1 MQRSQSVALALGFA
15 VGLLSQQQI
24 VGAET
29 PPVPPVA
36 ERKPV
41 TSEYHS
47 IPLVDDYAWLQTD
60 KLEEVL
66 QRPEALEEPIRKHL
80 EAESHYARAVLA
92 PNRSLERRLVA
103 EMRGRVS
110 RRDEAVPEPWG
121 PWEYYTRYATGSQ
134 RKLHCR
140 RPREGGPEQV
150 LLDENVL
157 AAGRRAFSLAETA
170 VSPDHKLL
178 AYSVDEDGAE
188 RNTLKVRD
196 LTTGRDL
203 ADTIP
208 EVRGGAV
215 WSKDGQWLFYVGR
228 DPTKWGQKVF
238 RHRLGTPTSDDEL
251 VHEEMAEGFSASL
264 RLTLSDRFLVIEA
277 GDFSTADVQLVDLA
291 DPTAPPRAITLRKQ
305 GEKHVVT
312 DIGDRLVFLT
322 NADGAIDWKI
332 ADKPISA
339 SADAP
344 LREIVAHVAGRV
356 IEDFI
361 VFREHLVWLE
371 RDRESGRQQIRIR
384 RWSDGAEH
392 TVASGEA
399 PAKVEIQTGLEQDTR
414 RLRYTYQSLAQPKQ
428 VFDYDMET
436 RQRTLRKVQDVPSG
450 HDPARYVTQRLVAP
464 AQDGVGVP
472 ITVLYHKSTKLDGS
486 APVWL
491 HGYGA
496 YGDIES
502 PEFGTERLSLVDR
515 GFIYAIA
522 HVRGGGE
529 KGDAWHA
536 AGRLANKTT
545 TFSDYIAVAE
555 HLVRS
560 GMTRPGRIVA
570 SGASAGGTLVGAVAN
585 MRPDLFGA
593 IYAEVPFVDTLNTLL
608 DRALPLTESSFS
620 EFGNPIDNAAD
631 FLNIRSYAPYENVRA
646 QTYPPMLIYQS
657 LNDSRVPYW
666 EATKWVAKLR
676 QLKTDSNPVILFV
689 NMRGGHSG
697 GSGRYDTLED
707 FARAYAFGL
716 TVVGS
721 QASRLEASR

>member
-1 MQRSQSVALALGFA
+1 LALAASLIA
-15 VGLLSQQQI
+15 QQAL
-24 VGAET
+24 AEE
-29 PPVPPVA
+29 PPRPPVA
-36 ERKPV
+36 ERTPV
-41 TSEYHS
+41 TSEHHG
-47 IPLVDDYAWLQTD
+47 IAHTDDYAWLQTE

-80 EAESHYARAVLA
+80 EAESQYARAMLG
-92 PNRSLERRLVA
+92 PNRALERRMVA
-103 EMRGRVS
+103 EMRARIS
-110 RRDEAVPEPWG
+110 RRDATVPEPWG
-121 PWEYYTRYATGSQ
+121 PWEYYTRYPTGSQ

-140 RPREGGPEQV
+140 RPREGGAEQV
-150 LLDENVL
+150 LLDENAL
-157 AAGRRAFSLAETA
+157 ARGRRAFSVAETA
-170 VSPDHKLL
+170 VSPDHNFL
-178 AYSVDEDGAE
+178 AYSVDADGAE
-188 RNTLKVRD
+188 RNTLRVRD

-203 ADTIP
+203 EDTIP

-228 DPTKWGQKVF
+228 DPSKWGQKVF
-238 RHRLGTPTSDDEL
+238 RHRLGTPIADDDL
-251 VHEEMAEGFSASL
+251 VHEEMAEGFSVSL
-264 RLTLSDRFLVIEA
+264 RLTLSDRFLVIES
-277 GDFSTADVQLVDLA
+277 GDFSTADVKLVDLA
-291 DPTAPPRAITLRKQ
+291 NPTGPPQAITERKPGQ
-305 GEKHVVT
+305 KYVVT
-312 DIGDRLVFLT
+312 DLGDRLIFLT

-332 ADKPISA
+332 ADKPVSA
-339 SADAP
+339 PADAP
-344 LREIVAHVAGRV
+344 LREIVPHLAGRV

-361 VFREHLVWLE
+361 VFSEHLIWLE

-392 TVASGEA
+392 AIAFGEE
-399 PAKVEIQTGLEQDTR
+399 PAKVEIQTGLEQSTR

-428 VFDYDMET
+428 VFDYDLET

-450 HDPARYVTQRLVAP
+450 HDPANYVTRRLVAH
-464 AQDGVGVP
+464 AQDGAGVP
-472 ITVLYHKSTKLDGS
+472 VTVLYHKNTKLDGS

-529 KGDAWHA
+529 KGDAWHD

-545 TFSDYIAVAE
+545 TFTDYIAVAE
-555 HLVRS
+555 HLARL
-560 GMTRPGRIVA
+560 GLTRPGRIVA

-608 DRALPLTESSFS
+608 DRTLPLTESSFS
-620 EFGNPIDNAAD
+620 EFGNPIDSQAD

-646 QTYPPMLIYQS
+646 QAYPPMLVYQS

-676 QLKTDSNPVILFV
+676 QLKTDSNPIVLFV

-707 FARAYAFGL
+707 YARAYAFGL
-716 TVVGS
+716 TVVGGHTPR
-721 QASRLEASR
+721 AER